1 MLLLRIILR
10 QQIPAQSPRKPET
23 IPRHNK
29 GLRHASDKT
38 KLAHEQGKVFVIGCV
53 LILLLTGCGDKSKQK
68 AAPPPPTVT
77 VVKVAQQKMPII
89 MQFSGTITSVKTVD
103 IIPRVSGYIEK
114 RYFEEGTFVNEGDPL
129 YLIDPRPF
137 KSRLD
142 AHNAQLKSDQA
153 SLAFWKSE
161 TARYERLAA
170 QGAASQEKKE
180 GTITKLNETR
190 AAIEKDKA
198 DIENARLQLSFTR
211 IKAPFNGRIQQT
223 RINVGN
229 LVQKQRDVLT
239 TLVQMDPIYVVF
251 NISRNQVYEI
261 QLLKRK
267 GKVFPVKE
275 MKVELL
281 LPDGSSYQQQ
291 GKVNFISFR
300 INPTTDSVTVR
311 GIFSNKFTERGDYD
325 LIPGQYAPVR
335 LILGENPDALLI
347 PETALVE
354 TQAGTHIFVVG
365 KDNKVESKK
374 VVAGSSYK
382 QQRVINDGL
391 KHGERGDYRR
401 RAESSSRHGRQA

>member
-1 MLLLRIILR
+1 MQATR
-10 QQIPAQSPRKPET
+10 QNWQTSK
-23 IPRHNK
+23 
-29 GLRHASDKT
+29 
-38 KLAHEQGKVFVIGCV
+38 GKVFVIGCV

-77 VVKVAQQKMPII
+77 VAKVAQEKIPII

-114 RYFEEGTFVNEGDPL
+114 RYFEEGTFVQEGDPL

-137 KSRLD
+137 KARLD
-142 AHNAQLKSDQA
+142 AHDAQLKSHQA
-153 SLAFWKSE
+153 SLAFWTSE

-211 IKAPFNGRIQQT
+211 IKAPFSGRIQQT

-251 NISRNQVYEI
+251 NLSRNQVYQI

-291 GKVNFISFR
+291 GKVNF
-300 INPTTDSVTVR
+300 VTVR
-311 GIFSNKFTERGDYD
+311 AVFPNKHTGTVDYD

-354 TQAGTHIFVVG
+354 TQAGTHVFVVG
-365 KDNKVESKK
+365 KDNKVESRK
-374 VVAGSSYK
+374 VVAGSPYK
-382 QQRVINDGL
+382 QQLVINDGL
-391 KHGERGDYRR
+391 KHGEQVIIEGVQKV
-401 RAESSSRHGRQA
+401 RAGMAVKPEAASSPKS

>member
-1 MLLLRIILR
+1 MQTTRLNWH
-10 QQIPAQSPRKPET
+10 PS
-23 IPRHNK
+23 K
-29 GLRHASDKT
+29 GD
-38 KLAHEQGKVFVIGCV
+38 VFVIGCV
-53 LILLLTGCGDKSKQK
+53 LILLLTGCGDKSEEKT
-68 AAPPPPTVT
+68 APPAPTVA
-77 VVKVAQQKMPII
+77 VAEVAQQKIPII

-114 RYFEEGTFVNEGDPL
+114 RYFEEGTFVQEGDPL

-137 KSRLD
+137 KARLD
-142 AHNAQLKSDQA
+142 AHMAQLKSHQA
-153 SLAFWKSE
+153 SLDFWKSE

-170 QGAASQEKKE
+170 KGAASQEKKE

-211 IKAPFNGRIQQT
+211 IKAPFSGRIQQT

-229 LVQKQRDVLT
+229 LVQQQRDVLT

-251 NISRNQVYEI
+251 NLSRNQVYQI
-261 QLLKRK
+261 QLLKRQEK
-267 GKVFPVKE
+267 LFAVEE

-281 LPDGSSYQQQ
+281 LPDGSRYPEQ
-291 GKVNFISFR
+291 GKINFISFQ
-300 INPTTDSVTVR
+300 IDPATDSVTVR
-311 GIFSNKFTERGDYD
+311 AVFSNKHIGTGDYD

-354 TQAGTHIFVVG
+354 TQAGTNVFVVG
-365 KDNKVESKK
+365 KDNKVESRK

-382 QQRVINDGL
+382 QQPVINDGL
-391 KHGERGDYRR
+391 KHGERVIIEGVQKVRPGM
-401 RAESSSRHGRQA
+401 AVKPEAASSPKS

>member
-1 MLLLRIILR
+1 MQTTR
-10 QQIPAQSPRKPET
+10 QNWQTSK
-23 IPRHNK
+23 
-29 GLRHASDKT
+29 
-38 KLAHEQGKVFVIGCV
+38 GKVLLIGSV

-77 VVKVAQQKMPII
+77 VTEVAQHKIPIV
-89 MQFSGTITSVKTVD
+89 MEFSGTITSVKTVD

-114 RYFEEGTFVNEGDPL
+114 RYFEEGTFVKEGDPL

-137 KSRLD
+137 QARLD
-142 AHNAQLKSDQA
+142 AHKAQLKSDQA
-153 SLAFWKSE
+153 SLAYWE
-161 TARYERLAA
+161 NEAARYQRLAA

-180 GTITKLNETR
+180 GALTKLNETR

-198 DIENARLQLSFTR
+198 DIENARLELSFTR
-211 IKAPFNGRIQQT
+211 IMAPFSARIQET

-229 LVQKQRDVLT
+229 LVQQQRDVLT
-239 TLVQMDPIYVVF
+239 TLVQMDPIYVIF
-251 NISRNQVYEI
+251 NLSRNQVYQI
-261 QLLKRK
+261 QLLKRQ
-267 GKVFPVKE
+267 GKLFSVEE

-281 LPDGSSYQQQ
+281 LPDGSGYPEQ
-291 GKVNFISFR
+291 GKVDFISFR

-311 GIFSNKFTERGDYD
+311 AVFPNKHIGSGDYD

-354 TQAGTHIFVVG
+354 TQAGTHVFVVG
-365 KDNKVESKK
+365 KDNKVESRK

-382 QQRVINDGL
+382 QQRVINEGL
-391 KHGERGDYRR
+391 KLGESVIIEGVQKVRPGM
-401 RAESSSRHGRQA
+401 AVKPETASSPKT

>member
-1 MLLLRIILR
+1 MHTR
-10 QQIPAQSPRKPET
+10 QQNRSTYRPGMFA
-23 IPRHNK
+23 
-29 GLRHASDKT
+29 
-38 KLAHEQGKVFVIGCV
+38 VGCV

-77 VVKVAQQKMPII
+77 VTKVAQQKIPII

-114 RYFEEGTFVNEGDPL
+114 RYFEEGTFVQEGDPL

-142 AHNAQLKSDQA
+142 AHNAQLKSHQA

-190 AAIEKDKA
+190 ADIEKDRA

-211 IKAPFNGRIQQT
+211 IKAPFSGRIQQT

-251 NISRNQVYEI
+251 NLSRNQVYQI
-261 QLLKRK
+261 QLLKRQEK
-267 GKVFPVKE
+267 LFAVEE
-275 MKVELL
+275 MKV
-281 LPDGSSYQQQ
+281 
-291 GKVNFISFR
+291 
-300 INPTTDSVTVR
+300 
-311 GIFSNKFTERGDYD
+311 
-325 LIPGQYAPVR
+325 
-335 LILGENPDALLI
+335 
-347 PETALVE
+347 
-354 TQAGTHIFVVG
+354 
-365 KDNKVESKK
+365 
-374 VVAGSSYK
+374 
-382 QQRVINDGL
+382 
-391 KHGERGDYRR
+391 
-401 RAESSSRHGRQA
+401 